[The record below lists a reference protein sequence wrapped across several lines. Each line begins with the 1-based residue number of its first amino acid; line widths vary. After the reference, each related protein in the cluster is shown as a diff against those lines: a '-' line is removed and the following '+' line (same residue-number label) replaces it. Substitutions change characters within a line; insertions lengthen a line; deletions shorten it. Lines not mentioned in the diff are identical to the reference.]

1 MAASENSSTLPGAS
15 GESLTGP
22 AARRPAHLDATGRF
36 RTVARYALALCFVV
50 VVLGAWVRLTDAGL
64 GCPDWPGCYGKI
76 VVPGG
81 EAAEA
86 AAAAY
91 PERPLE
97 VGKAWREMIHRYAA
111 GALGLLVFA
120 LGWLAVR
127 NRHTPGQPVVLPL
140 FLCGLIIFQ
149 ALLGMWTVTLL
160 LKPLIVMAHL
170 MGGMTT
176 LAILGWL
183 ALPDRG
189 DEPWVLGGL
198 RFLGVLALLVT
209 ATQIAL
215 GGWVSTNYAALACPD
230 FPTCQTRWVPD
241 MDFAT
246 GFKPWHG
253 LGIDYEGGVLHNS
266 ARVAI
271 HVSHRIGAVITLL
284 IVGWAA
290 LAFRRRS
297 GTVAL
302 EKASVFVG
310 LALAAQIAIGIAI
323 VKLSLPL
330 PLATAHNGMAALLLL
345 SLVNLNKV
353 AWRAN

>member
-1 MAASENSSTLPGAS
+1 MATHEHSSLSIPERAAESRADAGNRASHPE
-15 GESLTGP
+15 
-22 AARRPAHLDATGRF
+22 ATQRF
-36 RTVARYALALCFVV
+36 RTVARYAVALCFVV

-64 GCPDWPGCYGKI
+64 GCPDWPGCYGKM

-86 AAAAY
+86 ASAAY

-97 VGKAWREMIHRYAA
+97 TGKAWREMIHRYAA

-120 LGWLAVR
+120 LGWMAVR
-127 NRHTPGQPVVLPL
+127 NRHAPGQPVFLPL
-140 FLCGLIIFQ
+140 FLCALIVFQ

-160 LKPLIVMAHL
+160 LKPLVVMAHL

-183 ALPDRG
+183 SLPDRR
-189 DEPWVLGGL
+189 DEPWVLGGI

-209 ATQIAL
+209 ITQIAL

-271 HVSHRIGAVITLL
+271 HVTHRIGAVVTLL
-284 IVGWAA
+284 VVGWAA
-290 LAFRRRS
+290 IAFRRRS
-297 GTVAL
+297 GTPAL
-302 EKASVFVG
+302 EKAAVLVG
-310 LALAAQIAIGIAI
+310 VALAAQIVIGIAI

-353 AWRAN
+353 AWRAK

>member
-1 MAASENSSTLPGAS
+1 MVTQQHDN
-15 GESLTGP
+15 P
-22 AARRPAHLDATGRF
+22 AADSAEAMSAPVYQRPAHLDAIQRF
-36 RTVARYALALCFVV
+36 RNVARVALILCLVV

-64 GCPDWPGCYGKI
+64 GCPDWPGCYGKLL
-76 VVPGG
+76 VPGG
-81 EAAEA
+81 EAADA
-86 AAAAY
+86 ASAAF

-97 VGKAWREMIHRYAA
+97 SGKAWREMIHRYAA
-111 GALGLLVFA
+111 GVLGLLVFTLA
-120 LGWLAVR
+120 VLAVR
-127 NRHTPGQPVVLPL
+127 NRKAPGQPVLLPL
-140 FLCGLIIFQ
+140 FLCGLIVFQ

-176 LAILGWL
+176 LALLGWL
-183 ALPDRG
+183 AFPDRSS
-189 DEPWVLGGL
+189 EPWVLSGL

-209 ATQIAL
+209 SAQIAL

-271 HVSHRIGAVITLL
+271 HVAHRVGAVVTLL
-284 IVGWAA
+284 VVGWAVIA
-290 LAFRRRS
+290 IRRRS
-297 GTVAL
+297 GTPRLERAAL
-302 EKASVFVG
+302 FVG
-310 LALAAQIAIGIAI
+310 IALAAQISLGIAI

-330 PLATAHNGMAALLLL
+330 ALATAHNGVAALLLL

-353 AWRAN
+353 AWRAK